1 MTAADPR
8 LDLLKQLADPLRLRI
23 IDRLG
28 HLGPASVS
36 ELSAGLDVPMPQLSN
51 HLRRLRE
58 ADLVTVE
65 RKGRHAVYDLAN
77 PGVET
82 LLPLLDRLTG
92 RTAEPR
98 VLGERAD
105 FAYARSCYRH
115 LAGALGSD
123 IYKSLLDR
131 NALDVDHDGTI
142 ELGPEAEPVFA
153 TLGVDTRRPTGTR
166 KRFAFEC
173 LDSTELR
180 PHLAGLMGDRVAE
193 AMIDKGWIEEPD
205 SERVVQLTPAGKR
218 GLKRTLGLELKR

>member
-1 MTAADPR
+1 MSADPR

-36 ELSAGLDVPMPQLSN
+36 ELASELDVPMPQLSN

-123 IYKSLLDR
+123 LYKVLLEHE
-131 NALDVDHDGTI
+131 ALSVDHDGTI

-153 TLGVDTRRPTGTR
+153 KLGVATDRPAGKR
-166 KRFAFEC
+166 KRLA
-173 LDSTELR
+173 LASPRSPPPR
-180 PHLAGLMGDRVAE
+180 PPPAGLMGDRGA
-193 AMIDKGWIEEPD
+193 
-205 SERVVQLTPAGKR
+205 
-218 GLKRTLGLELKR
+218 